1 MASEGAAP
9 AAQQVA
15 QTQKVAAPAR
25 QRQAKLPAV
34 AESAP
39 QWDTKLAQ
47 GAAPAAQRETATPSD
62 TPPAQPR
69 DTRTPE
75 GAAPAAPIATA
86 SSGPSSG
93 KRQAAVPVAEGFLT
107 GQLLVAMPAM
117 SDPRFAQSVIYVCA
131 HTADGA
137 MGLVVNRPIVKPS
150 FDELLRQ
157 LEVAPVP
164 PMRRIRLC
172 AGGPVENGRGFVL
185 HTVDWTGEGSL
196 RVNEA
201 LALTASL
208 DVLKAIAGGGGPREG
223 LLALGYAGWGPGQLD
238 SEIQQNAWLS
248 VPAQEPLLFDAGH
261 DTKWHRALASL
272 HIDPLLLS
280 SAAGHA

>member
-1 MASEGAAP
+1 MAQSPDKGARPTPQSDTETRPDAKPGRSAGARSKPQSDTKAPEAAAP
-9 AAQQVA
+9 ASQPE
-15 QTQKVAAPAR
+15 TGAP
-25 QRQAKLPAV
+25 
-34 AESAP
+34 E
-39 QWDTKLAQ
+39 
-47 GAAPAAQRETATPSD
+47 G
-62 TPPAQPR
+62 TPPAPPVEIR
-69 DTRTPE
+69 
-75 GAAPAAPIATA
+75 A
-86 SSGPSSG
+86 SG
-93 KRQAAVPVAEGFLT
+93 KREAAVALAEGFLT

-117 SDPRFAQSVIYVCA
+117 DDPRFAQSVIYVCA

-137 MGLVVNRPIVKPS
+137 MGLVLNRPIVKPS

-157 LEVAPVP
+157 LEVVPVP
-164 PMRRIRLC
+164 PVRRIRLC

-196 RVNEA
+196 RVNDA

-238 SEIQQNAWLS
+238 NEIQQNAWLS
-248 VPAQEPLLFDAGH
+248 VPAEETLVFDAGH

-272 HIDPLLLS
+272 RIDPLLLS